1 MESYISSIYLT
12 QPLAEQCQEVICKLD
27 SNHQEIYLKKSS
39 SQIVELLVPFLLD
52 FRSIKYIS
60 IISTK
65 VTRDSIVAF
74 SSQLSSN
81 KTLET
86 LSIIND
92 SISDDGV
99 IALSQSL
106 KYNKKLNEL
115 YLYNNPG
122 ITSACAQPLAE
133 LLLTNQTLY
142 YLYLYHT
149 NIDIS
154 GVVVLIQCL
163 RINSTLRTLYLD
175 KDYKQTCYSLSYY
188 ENIKERLFFM

>member
-12 QPLAEQCQEVICKLD
+12 QPLAEQCQEVISKMD
-27 SNHQEIYLKKSS
+27 TNHQEIYLKKSS
-39 SQIVELLVPFLLD
+39 PKTVELLVPFLLD

-60 IISTK
+60 IISTT
-65 VTRDSIVAF
+65 VTRESIVAF
-74 SSQLSSN
+74 FLQLSNN

-92 SISDDGV
+92 SISDEGV
-99 IALSQSL
+99 IALSHSL
-106 KYNKKLNEL
+106 RYNKKLNEL

-142 YLYLYHT
+142 YLYLYHINMDT
-149 NIDIS
+149 S
-154 GVVVLIQCL
+154 GALVLVQCL

-175 KDYKQTCYSLSYY
+175 KGYKQTCSSLSYY